1 MQTTFIYSVIM
12 LRQCDMHSAGLLN
25 GVLQRTSL
33 HTNEYYEYHQTYI
46 YAASI
51 WLEFFHAM
59 YAVVPVL
66 LL

>member
-1 MQTTFIYSVIM
+1 
-12 LRQCDMHSAGLLN
+12 MHSAGLLN
-25 GVLQRTSL
+25 GVLQHASL
-33 HTNEYYEYHQTYI
+33 HTNEYDEYHQTYT

-59 YAVVPVL
+59 YAVILVL